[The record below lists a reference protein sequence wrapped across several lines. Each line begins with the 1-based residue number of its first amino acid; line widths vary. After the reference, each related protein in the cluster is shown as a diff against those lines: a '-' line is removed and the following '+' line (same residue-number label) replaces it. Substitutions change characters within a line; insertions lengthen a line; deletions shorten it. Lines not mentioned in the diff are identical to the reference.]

1 MNSISN
7 QTIAIGDSYNDLAM
21 LNEAKFGILFKS
33 TREIISKNRNFF
45 SCDSYQTLLKTINK
59 KHKEWSLKNDK

>member
-21 LNEAKFGILFKS
+21 LKEAKFGILFKS
-33 TREIISKNRNFF
+33 TREIISKIVTF
-45 SCDSYQTLLKTINK
+45 LVA
-59 KHKEWSLKNDK
+59 